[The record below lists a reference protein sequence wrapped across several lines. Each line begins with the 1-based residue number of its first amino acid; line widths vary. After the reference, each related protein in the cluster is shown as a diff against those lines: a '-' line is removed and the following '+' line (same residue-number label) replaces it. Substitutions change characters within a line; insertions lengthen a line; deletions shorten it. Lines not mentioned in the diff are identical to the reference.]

1 MLRVCLVQAFER
13 FDAFRQLG
21 TGAFEAGIEFLAT
34 DDTVAVSIDQTVD
47 GSLRLLDLFDQ

>member
-13 FDAFRQLG
+13 LDAFRQLG
-21 TGAFEAGIEFLAT
+21 AGAFETGIEFLAT
-34 DDTVAVSIDQTVD
+34 DDAVAVSVDQTVD